1 MSSSRVFSMSM
12 TSVLTGVIFLV
23 HQTGA
28 ALGSWLAGALEAPGG
43 YGAMFAIAGV
53 LLAGAGVVS
62 LHVDREP
69 RRLRWVARGA
79 GA

>member
-1 MSSSRVFSMSM
+1 
-12 TSVLTGVIFLV
+12 
-23 HQTGA
+23 
-28 ALGSWLAGALEAPGG
+28 
-43 YGAMFAIAGV
+43 MFAIACV